1 MGYKEIMI
9 KLLRIKYEEVT
20 RKWQL
25 FSSNKNILKIFKK
38 DKRKLN
44 CKRKTNIDYLK
55 YIQHQR
61 RKPSCRNNEIGKKNL
76 DIGILT
82 NIPTPYRKTM
92 WEKYSEIKNTQ
103 FDVYYCKSIERDR
116 KWEISRAKGVNEY
129 FLKGITFG
137 ISNHLNF
144 GVIFLARKYN
154 LWLIGGYSMLSSQ
167 LLIIACK
174 IFKIP
179 YVIMFDGISP
189 LKIHKK
195 ENKFKFTYKK
205 FLVKRCKA
213 FLGNGKVGKLYGEKL
228 GIPEKKIFNQYLT
241 VDIDY
246 FFKYLPQREDIDI
259 NTRKILKIPIN
270 SFVILYVGRLVKH
283 KGIQDLIFSYKKLL
297 KEEEKPNRIYIV
309 IIGHG
314 KYENELKKI
323 SHGMRNIIFVGNVN
337 YLHIYKYY
345 FSSDVFI
352 LPTYND
358 PWGLVINEAMACGL
372 PIVTTRNSGA
382 SLDLVKGNGYIYDAG
397 DVNKLADILFKITHD
412 SELRNKMSCK
422 SLDIIKNYSFQNARQ
437 ELELLLKKVNKDGD

>member
-1 MGYKEIMI
+1 M
-9 KLLRIKYEEVT
+9 
-20 RKWQL
+20 
-25 FSSNKNILKIFKK
+25 N
-38 DKRKLN
+38 
-44 CKRKTNIDYLK
+44 
-55 YIQHQR
+55 
-61 RKPSCRNNEIGKKNL
+61 
-76 DIGILT
+76 IGILT
-82 NIPTPYRKTM
+82 NIPTHYRKTM

-103 FDVYYCKSIERDR
+103 FDIYYCKSTERDR
-116 KWEISRAKGVNEY
+116 KWKISRAKGVSEY

-137 ISNHLNF
+137 ISNHLNL
-144 GVIFLARKYN
+144 GIIFRARKYN

-189 LKIHKK
+189 FKIHKK

-205 FLVKRCKA
+205 YLVKRCEA
-213 FLGNGKVGKLYGEKL
+213 FLGNGTVGKLYGEKL

-246 FFKYLPQREDIDI
+246 FFKYLPQREDIKI

-270 SFVILYVGRLVKH
+270 SFVMLYVGRLVKH

-297 KEEEKPNRIYIV
+297 KEGERSNNIYTI

-314 KYENELKKI
+314 KYENELKKMTR
-323 SHGMRNIIFVGNVN
+323 GMRNVIFVGNVN
-337 YLHIYKYY
+337 YLHIYRYY
-345 FSSDVFI
+345 FASDVFI

-382 SLDLVKGNGYIYDAG
+382 SLDLIKGNGYVYDAG
-397 DVNKLADILFKITHD
+397 DINKLAHILFKITHD
-412 SELRNKMSCK
+412 SELRSIMGRK
-422 SLDIIKNYSFQNARQ
+422 SLNIIKNYSFQNAKQ
-437 ELELLLKKVNKDGD
+437 ELELLLKKVNKHGD